1 MSYFADADDVYAS
14 LGKMIEEAIADEEL
28 GPKFSRADTVI
39 RWIYTDPDAQIT
51 VELREG
57 RPGHVE
63 YGPSELEPEV
73 TMTMSADVGHRF
85 WLGDLNVAV
94 ALTRGQIKASG
105 SVDKILRLVP
115 IAARSF
121 PRYRSLLAEQGR
133 SEALPPAAAGATPA

>member
-1 MSYFADADDVYAS
+1 
-14 LGKMIEEAIADEEL
+14 MIEEAIADEEL

-73 TMTMSADVGHRF
+73 TMTMAADVGHRF
-85 WLGDLNVAV
+85 WLGELNVARRADPRADQGV
-94 ALTRGQIKASG
+94 RAGGQ
-105 SVDKILRLVP
+105 DP
-115 IAARSF
+115 P
-121 PRYRSLLAEQGR
+121 PRADRRPLLP
-133 SEALPPAAAGATPA
+133 ALPRACSPSRVVPRRCHRRRAGATPA